1 MDEAWLAALDL
12 HDDIVERAQTAY
24 NPFVIPVLAFP
35 DMEPDA
41 AIESL
46 AKRKGVYLVWGAAK
60 LLADLE
66 AVVRSRSALEA
77 LTMGRIA
84 HEVEAVTD
92 GLIRMGAAAGEE
104 TGKEPARPEVLS
116 LSVGGR
122 NVAQIRAKEMHLR
135 FGTFIGAGPSRK
147 ESDER

>member
-66 AVVRSRSALEA
+66 AVVRSRSELEA

-84 HEVEAVTD
+84 
-92 GLIRMGAAAGEE
+92 
-104 TGKEPARPEVLS
+104 P
-116 LSVGGR
+116 
-122 NVAQIRAKEMHLR
+122 
-135 FGTFIGAGPSRK
+135 
-147 ESDER
+147 